1 MRRAVSRLAPSS
13 ALRVKYPSRAGV
25 QISRSLLF
33 LVDMVDTEE
42 NVRALEDTRDVIDQS
57 TLDPEPFGFSGVF
70 VFTEQFLVIYDELIE
85 NFILALVAVAVLSL
99 LILGNVGVVVLV
111 CVSVV
116 SERKC
121 FPLSSSIDVRGK
133 PS

>member
-1 MRRAVSRLAPSS
+1 MCRAVSRLAPSS
-13 ALRVKYPSRAGV
+13 ALRAKYPSRAGV

-42 NVRALEDTRDVIDQS
+42 KVRALEDTRDVIDQS

-70 VFTEQFLVIYDELIE
+70 VFTEQFLVIFDELIE
-85 NFILALVAVAVLSL
+85 NFILALAAVAVLSL

-116 SERKC
+116 SESKR
-121 FPLSSSIDVRGK
+121 FPSSSSIDVRGK